1 MPHLETRR
9 TVSPGRR
16 ESDIGPGPRLAF
28 FLALLLSIPAP
39 AHAIYKWVDEK
50 GVTHFSEYPPPD
62 GKKAQKIE
70 PKVTPPSSD
79 AKPLESWKQRELDS
93 RKARIEQEQKEEA
106 QKGRA
111 HNSAA
116 ERYNRCM
123 YARRELHV
131 LEKQVP
137 VYHVNEKGERVYMD
151 DKDRPAQ
158 IAQWKRAVADN
169 CD

>member
-1 MPHLETRR
+1 MSHTATRR
-9 TVSPGRR
+9 TL
-16 ESDIGPGPRLAF
+16 IALAVT
-28 FLALLLSIPAP
+28 LAAALP

-50 GVTHFSEYPPPD
+50 GVTHFSEHPPPD

-79 AKPLESWKQRELDS
+79 AKPADWKQREQDA
-93 RKARIEQEQKEEA
+93 RKRKIEQEQKDDY
-106 QKGRA
+106 QRGKA
-111 HNSAA
+111 HNNAA
-116 ERYNRCM
+116 ERQNRCGF
-123 YARRELHV
+123 ARRELHV

-137 VYHVNEKGERVYMD
+137 VYHVNEKGEKVYLE

-158 IAQWKRAVADN
+158 IAQWKRTIAEY

>member
-1 MPHLETRR
+1 MPYFATRR
-9 TVSPGRR
+9 ALML
-16 ESDIGPGPRLAF
+16 LAVA
-28 FLALLLSIPAP
+28 LAAAAP

-50 GVTHFSEYPPPD
+50 GVTHFSEHPPPD
-62 GKKAQKIE
+62 GKKSQKIE

-79 AKPLESWKQRELDS
+79 AKATDWKQREQELRRKKIEQDQKDDHQ
-93 RKARIEQEQKEEA
+93 KARA
-106 QKGRA
+106 Q
-111 HNSAA
+111 NTAA
-116 ERYNRCM
+116 ERHNRCL

-137 VYHVNEKGERVYMD
+137 VYSVNEKGDKVYLE

-158 IAQWKRAVADN
+158 IAGWKRAVADY

>member
-1 MPHLETRR
+1 ML
-9 TVSPGRR
+9 
-16 ESDIGPGPRLAF
+16 LAVAF
-28 FLALLLSIPAP
+28 AMASP

-62 GKKAQKIE
+62 GKKAEKIE
-70 PKVTPPSSD
+70 PRVTPPSSD
-79 AKPLESWKQRELDS
+79 AKPTDWKQREMEQR
-93 RKARIEQEQKEEA
+93 RKRIEQDQKDEN
-106 QKGRA
+106 QKARA

-116 ERYNRCM
+116 ERLNRCT

-137 VYHVNEKGERVYMD
+137 VYHVNEKGEKVYLE

-158 IAQWKRAVADN
+158 IAGWKKAVAEY

>member
-1 MPHLETRR
+1 MPHIATGRA
-9 TVSPGRR
+9 VSPGGRDN
-16 ESDIGPGPRLAF
+16 DIGPRPNVAL
-28 FLALLLSIPAP
+28 FLILLLSISAP

-79 AKPLESWKQRELDS
+79 AKPTDWKQREQEM
-93 RKARIEQEQKEEA
+93 RKSKIEQDQRDEA
-106 QKGRA
+106 QKARVQ
-111 HNSAA
+111 NNAA
-116 ERYNRCM
+116 ERHNRCV

-131 LEKQVP
+131 LDKQVP
-137 VYHVNEKGERVYMD
+137 VYSVNEKGDKVYLE
-151 DKDRPAQ
+151 DKDRPAL
-158 IAQWKRAVADN
+158 IAKWKQAIAEY

>member
-1 MPHLETRR
+1 MPYLATRR

-16 ESDIGPGPRLAF
+16 HSDIGPGPRLAF
-28 FLALLLSIPAP
+28 LLVLLLSISAP

-50 GVTHFSEYPPPD
+50 GVTHFSEHPPPD

-79 AKPLESWKQRELDS
+79 AKPTDWKQREQEM
-93 RKARIEQEQKEEA
+93 RKKKIESEQKDEYQKAKA
-106 QKGRA
+106 Q
-111 HNSAA
+111 NNAA
-116 ERYNRCM
+116 ERHNRCV

-137 VYHVNEKGERVYMD
+137 IYSVNEKGDRVYME
-151 DKDRPAQ
+151 DKERPAE
-158 IAQWKRAVADN
+158 IARWKRAISEY

>member
-1 MPHLETRR
+1 MPNLATRR
-9 TVSPGRR
+9 AVSPGRR
-16 ESDIGPGPRLAF
+16 DSDLGPGPSFAF
-28 FLALLLSIPAP
+28 LLVLLLCISAP

-62 GKKAQKIE
+62 GTKVQKIE

-79 AKPLESWKQRELDS
+79 AKPLESWKQREQES
-93 RKARIEQEQKEEA
+93 RK
-106 QKGRA
+106 
-111 HNSAA
+111 
-116 ERYNRCM
+116 NRCT

-137 VYHVNEKGERVYMD
+137 IYTINEKGDKVYME

-158 IAQWKRAVADN
+158 IARYKQAVAEY